1 MKKITLFTGGS
12 RSGKSRHAMNAAL
25 KYHKRAFI
33 ATAPVCDEE
42 MEQRIA
48 AHRAERGDRFTTI
61 EEPTDIAAAIASVP
75 PETEVILLDCLTVWA
90 GNLMHKHNSSE
101 VSSLPEL
108 EALFNLLSNPPL
120 DIILVTNEVGSGII
134 PANVMARQ
142 FRDLAGTINQKV
154 AEKADTVILCV
165 SGIPLTIKGTQ

>member
-120 DIILVTNEVGSGII
+120 DIILVTNGYL
-134 PANVMARQ
+134 NV
-142 FRDLAGTINQKV
+142 
-154 AEKADTVILCV
+154 V
-165 SGIPLTIKGTQ
+165 STWEEGHYKRTHPPVHEPYCTPETRNR